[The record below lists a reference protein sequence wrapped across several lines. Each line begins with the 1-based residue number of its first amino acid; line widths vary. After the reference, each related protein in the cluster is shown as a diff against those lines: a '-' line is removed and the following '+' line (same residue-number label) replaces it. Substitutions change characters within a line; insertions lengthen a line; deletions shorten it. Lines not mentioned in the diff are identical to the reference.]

1 MPANQGS
8 AHVSVPSIFS
18 RTTVGPFARILPL
31 PTAVDEHNRSRVSR
45 FAAGARSGHR
55 QQKNRGT
62 QKVVRCYDPR
72 NDIAEV
78 VLMIVEPGASRFIDV
93 ITSVAALEAVLGR
106 PNERVSRKVIDV
118 LDVHCRRFIARCP
131 FLLVASADAA
141 GAIDVSPK
149 GDPAGFVQVL
159 DDKTLAI
166 PERPGNRRADT
177 FRNVLQNPRVGLIFL
192 IPGKR
197 ETLRISGLAQIVRD
211 AALRETMAVGGK
223 LPDLA
228 LVVSVEE
235 AFFHCAKS
243 MIRSHLWE
251 PEAWPSLDGLPSLAE
266 AGVAHAKLSNSI
278 AEIQGFID
286 IDERTRLY

>member
-1 MPANQGS
+1 MDAAPRWSN
-8 AHVSVPSIFS
+8 
-18 RTTVGPFARILPL
+18 FA
-31 PTAVDEHNRSRVSR
+31 
-45 FAAGARSGHR
+45 
-55 QQKNRGT
+55 
-62 QKVVRCYDPR
+62 
-72 NDIAEV
+72 
-78 VLMIVEPGASRFIDV
+78 DV

-106 PNERVSRKVIDV
+106 PNERVAAKVIDS

-131 FLLVASADAA
+131 FVLVASSDAA

-159 DDKTLAI
+159 DDWTLAI

-177 FRNVLQNPRVGLIFL
+177 FRNVLENPRVGLIFL

-197 ETLRISGLAQIVRD
+197 ETLRVSGTAQIVRD
-211 AALRETMAVGGK
+211 TALRETMAMGGK

-228 LVVSVEE
+228 LVVSVQE
-235 AFFHCAKS
+235 AFFHCAKC

-251 PEAWPSLDGLPSLAE
+251 PDAWPPVEGLPSLAE
-266 AGVAHAKLSNSI
+266 AVISHAKLSHSV
-278 AEIQGFID
+278 AEIQGFVD